1 MPTYNRNSPRLSS
14 RKLLEEKSGKKHL
27 YVGIGHARWGCMRT
41 YKPNSPR
48 LPSRKLLRKSL
59 GDFLLYVRIEH
70 TPLLLGRA
78 FGLSTLSH
86 LQPLPNSG

>member
-41 YKPNSPR
+41 YNRNFPR
-48 LPSRKLLRKSL
+48 LSSRKLLEEKS
-59 GDFLLYVRIEH
+59 GKKHLYVRIGH
-70 TPLLLGRA
+70 AA
-78 FGLSTLSH
+78 FH
-86 LQPLPNSG
+86 